1 MAKKKIIARKDF
13 VNQVSKSKTPS
24 MKKVMCEFAVAAM
37 SCAIPRSGID
47 FESKLGQSILG
58 SFWMY
63 VNENYK
69 DIVYCFKEDLTMN
82 FKYDISNELGV
93 SQSVVES
100 LITES
105 YEGMKFMYLCYKDGF
120 SVRKSAET
128 YIYNLAFFDEMA
140 RLSMLA
146 QYEDKRTYGEEV

>member
-1 MAKKKIIARKDF
+1 MVKKKIIARKDF

-47 FESKLGQSILG
+47 FESMLGQSILG
-58 SFWMY
+58 SFWMF

-82 FKYDISNELGV
+82 IKYDISNELGV

-100 LITES
+100 LVTES
-105 YEGMKFMYLCYKDGF
+105 YEGMKYMYLCYKDGF

-128 YIYNLAFFDEMA
+128 YIKNLAFRDGLA
-140 RLSMLA
+140 RLRMQA